1 MTNRKSIAI
10 GDRFARLKVIEKVET
25 KPGEHRRFVVKC
37 DCGKTKNVL
46 GTNLVRGL
54 TRSCGCLHRKHDVP
68 LKSLPEYR
76 VWNGMKDRCEN
87 PSNDRYERYGGRG
100 IKVIFGSFE
109 DFLKEVGPRPSDS
122 YTIDRFPNND
132 GNYEPGN
139 VRWATVA
146 DQNRNTSRNKYVYV
160 HGKKMTISEAA
171 RCIGMDVSTF
181 KRRIAKGISVE
192 GVST

>member
-1 MTNRKSIAI
+1 
-10 GDRFARLKVIEKVET
+10 
-25 KPGEHRRFVVKC
+25 
-37 DCGKTKNVL
+37 
-46 GTNLVRGL
+46 
-54 TRSCGCLHRKHDVP
+54 
-68 LKSLPEYR
+68 
-76 VWNGMKDRCEN
+76 MKDRCEN